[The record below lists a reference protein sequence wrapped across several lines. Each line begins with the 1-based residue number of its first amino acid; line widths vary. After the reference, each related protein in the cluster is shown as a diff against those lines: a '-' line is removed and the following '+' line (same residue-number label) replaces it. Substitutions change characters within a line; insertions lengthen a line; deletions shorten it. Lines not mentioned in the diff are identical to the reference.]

1 MRTPLTLPALKQHIT
16 YNWWKYLLLALLSFG
31 LVDLL
36 YSVTQYRPPKEK
48 QVQFYVYGL
57 MNEGPL
63 TEYLDRVRTEEMS
76 DMEDMSAQLLTPDDT
91 YGPMQL
97 MTYLTAGE
105 GDIYLLP
112 RDQFV
117 SYASSGALVP
127 LEEDSELISFFDQN
141 GVSLQSGWRRNA
153 ETGETHLYG
162 VPQSKLPGLYRY
174 AVAQDG
180 FLCLIV
186 SGGNIENTE
195 KFLRIL
201 SRDMITAPEEPAEP

>member
-1 MRTPLTLPALKQHIT
+1 MRTPLTLPALKQHLA
-16 YNWWKYLLLALLSFG
+16 YNWWKYLLLAVLSFG

-36 YSVTQYRPPKEK
+36 YSMTQYRPPQEK
-48 QVQFYVYGL
+48 QIEFYVYGAT
-57 MNEGPL
+57 NEEPL
-63 TEYLDRVRTEEMS
+63 SEYLDHIKADEMS
-76 DMEDMSAQLLTPDDT
+76 DMEDISAQTMTPDET

-105 GDIYLLP
+105 GDVYLLP

-117 SYASSGALVP
+117 SYAASGALVA
-127 LEEDSELISFFDQN
+127 LEEDGELISFFDEN
-141 GVSLQSGWRRNA
+141 GVSLQSGWRKNA
-153 ETGETHLYG
+153 DTGETHLYG
-162 VPQSKLPGLYRY
+162 IPQNKLPGLYRY

-186 SGGNIENTE
+186 TGGNVENAG

-201 SRDMITAPEEPAEP
+201 SRDMITAPEELTEP